1 MAEGEHPNG
10 MVIGVTGTPAAGK
23 SDFAKKLGEALPS
36 SMVVELNGIVEA
48 QGIYSS
54 IDDDGSKVVV
64 LDALEKAIEKAIS
77 DSNGK
82 NLIITGHLAQ
92 EIVIKYDMIVVIRA
106 HLKDLIERMEARGY
120 PEGKIRENLVSE
132 SVDYCGVKSME
143 MCDETYEVCT
153 DAEKAGMI
161 SYIISIASGKQA
173 PKPDKN
179 EISRLDEL
187 LELATGKNKY
197 GL

>member
-1 MAEGEHPNG
+1 MAEGKQPEG

-23 SDFAKKLGEALPS
+23 SSFAKKLGEALPS
-36 SMVVELNGIVEA
+36 SMVIELNDIVEK
-48 QGIYSS
+48 QGLYSS
-54 IDDDGSKVVV
+54 VDDDGSKVVV
-64 LDALEKAIEKAIS
+64 LEALGKAAEKVIS
-77 DSNGK
+77 DSDGK
-82 NLIITGHLAQ
+82 NMIMTGHLVQ
-92 EIVIKYDMIVVIRA
+92 EIGIKYDMIVVIRA

-120 PEGKIRENLVSE
+120 QEGKIRENLVSE

-143 MCDETYEVCT
+143 MCEETYEICT

-161 SYIISIASGKQA
+161 SYIISVASGKKA
-173 PKPDKN
+173 PKPDKK

-187 LELATGKNKY
+187 LELATGENKY